1 MHYRPLPEGVTIDKS
16 PIEGLGVFATKDI
29 RAGVIG
35 VGWVKHEHFPGGYV
49 RTPLGGFINH
59 SDQPNCEK
67 IVHEEIGIMWLSAIR
82 DIYSGEELTVKYT
95 LYNV

>member
-35 VGWVKHEHFPGGYV
+35 VGWVKHVPGGYV